1 MDKKTDIS
9 ATQADQRVDEGQ
21 SVLTLADAA
30 DAQRWGADRAAQAAK
45 AIERKRI
52 TVDFPGWMIS
62 ALDHRAQELGVTRQ
76 SVIKTWIGERAE
88 EMQLHHS
95 S

>member
-1 MDKKTDIS
+1 MAKKTDIS
-9 ATQADQRVDEGQ
+9 AAQADQRVDEGQ

-30 DAQRWGADRAAQAAK
+30 DAQRWGADRAAK